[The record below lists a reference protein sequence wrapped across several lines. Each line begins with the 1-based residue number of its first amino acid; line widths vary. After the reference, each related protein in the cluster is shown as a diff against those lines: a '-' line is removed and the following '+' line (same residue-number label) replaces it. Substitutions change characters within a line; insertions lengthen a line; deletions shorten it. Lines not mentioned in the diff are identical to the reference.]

1 MHSRSCVL
9 QICTDHFL
17 SGADATDGNAYS
29 SQEDVYKSIIADL
42 NKATDVIKPLVA
54 SNPNVTIAEELDKVY
69 QGKMAKW
76 LKYAN
81 SLKLR
86 IAIRI
91 RYVEPTLAKQLGE
104 QAVQDGVI
112 TSNDDNCAIAYTP
125 NGQYKT
131 SVEWG

>member
-1 MHSRSCVL
+1 
-9 QICTDHFL
+9 
-17 SGADATDGNAYS
+17 
-29 SQEDVYKSIIADL
+29 
-42 NKATDVIKPLVA
+42 
-54 SNPNVTIAEELDKVY
+54 
-69 QGKMAKW
+69 MAKW

-131 SVEWG
+131 SVEWGDSRACADLESFLTGLQRPTSDEVLQPSRGRYSSSNRLSCRCKDW